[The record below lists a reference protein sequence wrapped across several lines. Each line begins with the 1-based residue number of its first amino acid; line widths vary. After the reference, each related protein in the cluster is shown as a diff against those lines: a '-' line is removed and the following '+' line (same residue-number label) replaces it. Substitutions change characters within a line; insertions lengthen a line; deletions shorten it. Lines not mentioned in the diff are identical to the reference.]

1 VGERATYRRFDWF
14 VPACV
19 AILVTYG
26 VLFVG
31 SARGA
36 ASDRA
41 MKQLLWTGFGVAA
54 FLAAVYVDY
63 MTLLR
68 HAYSLY
74 AVGIAALFLVLFTRP
89 INNARSWFDLGFFK
103 VQPSEFV
110 KLIWVLA
117 VARLLVSHENYKR
130 LSGLWPPLVLT
141 FLPLAL
147 VLKQPDLGTAMLFV
161 PALFAMLYAAG
172 ARPRHLALMG
182 GSGVAG
188 AGVLWAA
195 FMRGYQKRRIL
206 AWLNP
211 EEYSATEAYQMLTAK
226 TAIGSGGFF
235 GKGLGR
241 GTLNQLAYV
250 PENDTDL
257 IFSGVAEEWGFIG
270 CTALI
275 IVFALMTVSC
285 FAIARRVRE
294 PQGRLVAIGLTA
306 LLAFQTVVNLWVA
319 VGLLPTTGVTL
330 PFVSYGGSSMISSF
344 AAVGLIVNVGMRRHA
359 TLARDPFS

>member
-1 VGERATYRRFDWF
+1 MGERATYRRFDWF
-14 VPACV
+14 IPACV

-31 SARGA
+31 SARGV

-41 MKQLLWTGFGVAA
+41 MKQLLWIGFGTGA

-68 HAYSLY
+68 HAYALY
-74 AVGIAALFLVLFTRP
+74 AAGMLALVLVLFTRP
-89 INNARSWFDLGFFK
+89 INSARSWFDLGFFK
-103 VQPSEFV
+103 GQPSEFV
-110 KLIWVLA
+110 KLIWVIA
-117 VARLLVSHENYKR
+117 IARLLASHENYKR

-147 VLKQPDLGTAMLFV
+147 VLKQPDLGTGMLFI

-172 ARPRHLALMG
+172 ARARHLALMG

-188 AGVLWAA
+188 AGVLWAV
-195 FMRGYQKRRIL
+195 FMHGYQKRRIL

-211 EEYSATEAYQMLTAK
+211 EEYSATEAYHMLSAR
-226 TAIGSGGFF
+226 TAIGSGGLF

-241 GTLNQLAYV
+241 GTLTQLSYV

-257 IFSGVAEEWGFIG
+257 IYSCVAEEWGFVG
-270 CTALI
+270 CTALV
-275 IVFALMTVSC
+275 IVFALLTVSC

-306 LLAFQTVVNLWVA
+306 VIAFQTVVNLWVA
-319 VGLLPTTGVTL
+319 VGLLPTTGVPL
-330 PFVSYGGSSMISSF
+330 PFVSYGGSSMISCF

-359 TLARDPFS
+359 TLARDPFA